1 MRTFG
6 VVGLRIRPPRPTTP
20 RPVRIEDS
28 QLAPANRKP
37 ARLRRARLLALSVPV
52 SYAVLGCLWILI
64 SDLALESLQLPTQV
78 STRIAMA
85 KGWIFVAGSTVLIGA
100 VIRKAWT
107 ILERAY
113 ADLESELAQRRKA
126 QEELA
131 RLAQELEER
140 VQDRTRHLE
149 STMSELSLFT
159 DSVSHDLRAPLRLLT
174 GYADALLTDHGGQLD
189 PEAIRKL
196 GRLSASADRM
206 NRMINGLLELAR
218 HGRSALRIEPFE
230 ARLHELMVDEIWQ
243 EVSAS
248 HPGRDFRFERGPLVD
263 AMCDPALL
271 EHVWRNALSNAA
283 KYTRG
288 RNPAVIS
295 VEHRDGWFRIRDNG
309 VGFDPAMTPKI
320 FKPFERLHRSE
331 EFEGDGIGLALAYRV
346 IDRHGGAI
354 EAESAPGEGTEIRFR
369 LG

>member
-1 MRTFG
+1 MEEFRDKDGDLGSKTRQRHP
-6 VVGLRIRPPRPTTP
+6 LL
-20 RPVRIEDS
+20 
-28 QLAPANRKP
+28 Q
-37 ARLRRARLLALSVPV
+37 ARLLALSVPV
-52 SYAVLGCLWILI
+52 LYAIFGALWILV
-64 SDLALESLQLPTQV
+64 SDLVLGSLRLSPELT
-78 STRIAMA
+78 TRIAMA
-85 KGWIFVAGSTVLIGA
+85 KGWIYVAGSTALIAA

-107 ILERAY
+107 SLESAY
-113 ADLESELAQRRKA
+113 ADLESELAQRRKT

-140 VQDRTRHLE
+140 VQERTLHLE
-149 STMSELSLFT
+149 ATMSELSLFT

-174 GYADALLTDHGGQLD
+174 GYADALRTDHGDRLD

-196 GRLSASADRM
+196 DRLSASADRM

-248 HPGRDFRFERGPLVD
+248 HPGRVFRFQRGPLAD
-263 AMCDPALL
+263 TLCDPALL
-271 EHVWRNALSNAA
+271 EHVWRNVLSNAA

-288 RNPAVIS
+288 RDPAVIE
-295 VEHRDGWFRIRDNG
+295 VEYRDGWFRIRDNG
-309 VGFDPAMTPKI
+309 VGFDPAMAPRI
-320 FKPFERLHRSE
+320 FKPFERLHRAE

-346 IDRHGGAI
+346 VERHGGAI
-354 EAESAPGEGTEIRFR
+354 EAESQLGKSTEIRFR
-369 LG
+369 LA

>member
-1 MRTFG
+1 M
-6 VVGLRIRPPRPTTP
+6 PPRPIA
-20 RPVRIEDS
+20 IEDS
-28 QLAPANRKP
+28 HLVPENKKP
-37 ARLRRARLLALSVPV
+37 AGLRRARLLALSVPV
-52 SYAVLGCLWILI
+52 SYAVFGGLWILI
-64 SDLALESLQLPTQV
+64 SDLALESLHLPSQV

-113 ADLESELAQRRKA
+113 TDLESELAQRRKA

-131 RLAQELEER
+131 RLALELEER
-140 VQDRTRHLE
+140 VQERTRHLE

-159 DSVSHDLRAPLRLLT
+159 DSVSHDLRAPLRVLA
-174 GYADALLTDHGGQLD
+174 GYADAILADHVDQLA
-189 PEAIRKL
+189 PEAIHKL
-196 GRLSASADRM
+196 GRISASADRM

-218 HGRSALRIEPFE
+218 HGRSALRIEPFDGRTHGE
-230 ARLHELMVDEIWQ
+230 MVDEIWQ
-243 EVSAS
+243 EVAAG
-248 HPGRDFRFERGPLVD
+248 HPGREFRFERGALAD
-263 AMCDPALL
+263 ARCDPALL
-271 EHVWRNALSNAA
+271 EHVWRNILSNAA

-309 VGFDPAMTPKI
+309 VGFDPALAPKI
-320 FKPFERLHRSE
+320 FRPFERLHRWE
-331 EFEGDGIGLALAYRV
+331 EFEGDGLGLALVHRV
-346 IDRHGGAI
+346 VERHGGAI
-354 EAESAPGEGTEIRFR
+354 EAESTPGEGTEIRFR